1 METGILLILLLQGLA
16 FAGWA
21 FFFFRALFQIRGI
34 AARET
39 GRFNP
44 GPVSFL
50 VAARIW
56 MRDPATRTTRM
67 GWLVAFGVMVL
78 ASILVTTQAPPVQ

>member
-1 METGILLILLLQGLA
+1 MQTGMLLLLIVQGLA
-16 FAGWA
+16 FAVWA

-50 VAARIW
+50 AAARIW
-56 MRDPATRTTRM
+56 MRDPATRTTRL

-78 ASILVTTQAPPVQ
+78 TSILVATQAPPVQ

>member
-1 METGILLILLLQGLA
+1 MTPAALILVLQGLA
-16 FAGWA
+16 FAAWA
-21 FFFFRALFQIRGI
+21 AFFFRALFQIRGI

-50 VAARIW
+50 AAARVW
-56 MRDPATRTTRM
+56 MRDPATRVIRL
-67 GWLVAFGVMVL
+67 GWLAAFGVMVL
-78 ASILVTTQAPPVQ
+78 ATVLIATQAPPPQ

>member
-1 METGILLILLLQGLA
+1 MQTGMLLLLIVQGLA
-16 FAGWA
+16 FAAWA

-50 VAARIW
+50 SAASVW
-56 MRDPATRTTRM
+56 MRDPATRSTRL
-67 GWLVAFGVMVL
+67 GWLAAFAVMVL
-78 ASILVTTQAPPVQ
+78 ATLFVATQTPPQQ

>member
-1 METGILLILLLQGLA
+1 MLLILILQGLA
-16 FAGWA
+16 FAVWA

-50 VAARIW
+50 AAARVW
-56 MRDPATRTTRM
+56 MRDPATRITRL
-67 GWLVAFGVMVL
+67 GWLAAFGVMVL
-78 ASILVTTQAPPVQ
+78 ASVIVATQAPPPQ

>member
-1 METGILLILLLQGLA
+1 MQTGMFALLSVQGLA
-16 FAGWA
+16 FAAWA
-21 FFFFRALFQIRGI
+21 VFFFRALFQIRGI

-50 VAARIW
+50 SAMRVW
-56 MRDPATRTTRM
+56 MRDPATRTTRL
-67 GWLVAFGVMVL
+67 GWLAAFAVMVL
-78 ASILVTTQAPPVQ
+78 VSVFIATQAPPLQ